1 MIKGISIH
9 VGSFR
14 RLVIIAALLALGS
27 PAVAQDPTIRAQ
39 IQTTGPSAIGSYQVG
54 CDGHRPSG
62 RPVVR
67 CVVRFDDPVQL
78 TEVRVAS
85 PGGQAWTTRLN
96 ALDARQDDSAF
107 LIAVDRSDTRRQRT
121 IQAIVRDLPGLVDS
135 FGPNHQIALGTFAN
149 QLDVTVPFTSDVA
162 QVRQALANVRADG
175 QITELYR
182 VLTEDVPRQ
191 FVSAGQKRKVLVLIS
206 DGIPEDTAFT
216 IDQAI
221 AALKAANIRVVAIG
235 YSENQASVVRLQTLR
250 RIASETRGYF
260 IQADVNSKALPQGQG
275 YNTILGRI
283 VSSYLIEADAPTQD
297 LPSSIEVVLR
307 NADNQS
313 TTFSATLAENVQAPP
328 PPPDTRTPPPPPLPP
343 PTVGVSQNP
352 FTDLGATAW
361 LIGGGILGFGFLLG
375 SLGLFL
381 ARREQARLEAEDAAV
396 RAAQLAQYQE
406 HQHSFEPASE
416 FAGGPPPSGN
426 TGPITPVDTVSPTG
440 PVDPFAPPTS
450 DLPLEPPSQFDAAAV
465 NPGARTVIPEH
476 ELSAPPPLAAPAY
489 GGTVLAEPIAYLE
502 FEGELGSVPM
512 RKKVVSIGRNTDNDI
527 VVPYDTVSREHAVIA
542 LNQDG
547 QYELT
552 NLRAEAK
559 TPNPILVNGQQ
570 RARAPLEDG
579 DAVQL
584 GTGDVRFVFRLAGF
598 HDSGR

>member
-9 VGSFR
+9 VGMPR
-14 RLVIIAALLALGS
+14 RLVMVAALLALAS
-27 PAVAQDPTIRAQ
+27 PALAQDPTIRAQ

-78 TEVRVAS
+78 AEVRVGP
-85 PGGQAWTTRLN
+85 PGGPAWTTRLN

-107 LIAVDRSDTRRQRT
+107 LIAIDRSDTRRQRT
-121 IQAIVRDLPGLVDS
+121 IQAIVRDLPGLIDS

-149 QLDVTVPFTSDVA
+149 QLDITVPFTSDVA
-162 QVRQALANVRADG
+162 QVRQALTNVRADG

-191 FVSAGQKRKVLVLIS
+191 FASAGQKRRVVVLIS

-221 AALKAANIRVVAIG
+221 AALKAANIRVVAVG
-235 YSENQASVVRLQTLR
+235 YSENQANIVRLQTLR

-260 IQADVNSKALPQGQG
+260 IQADVNNKTLPQGQG
-275 YNTILGRI
+275 YNTILGRV

-307 NADNQS
+307 NAENQS
-313 TTFSATLAENVQAPP
+313 TTFAATLAENVQAPP
-328 PPPDTRTPPPPPLPP
+328 PPPDTRTPPPPPP
-343 PTVGVSQNP
+343 PTAGVSENP
-352 FTDLGATAW
+352 FADFGASAW
-361 LIGGGILGFGFLLG
+361 LVGGGILGFGFLLG

-381 ARREQARLEAEDAAV
+381 ARREQARLEAEDAAA
-396 RAAQLAQYQE
+396 RAAQLAQFQAHE
-406 HQHSFEPASE
+406 QSFEPASE

-426 TGPITPVDTVSPTG
+426 TGPITPVDTVSTTG
-440 PVDPFAPPTS
+440 PVDPFVPPTS
-450 DLPLEPPSQFDAAAV
+450 DLPPEPPSRFDAAAV
-465 NPGARTVIPEH
+465 SPGARTVIPEH
-476 ELSAPPPLAAPAY
+476 ELSAPPSPPAPAY

-502 FEGELGSVPM
+502 FDGELGSVPM

-579 DAVQL
+579 DTVQL
-584 GTGDVRFVFRLAGF
+584 GTGDVRFVFRLASF

>member
-1 MIKGISIH
+1 MKNGISIR
-9 VGSFR
+9 VGLR
-14 RLVIIAALLALGS
+14 RCLIVGAALLALAP
-27 PAVAQDPTIRAQ
+27 PAWAQDPTIRAQ

-54 CDGHRPSG
+54 CDGSRPSG

-78 TEVRVAS
+78 AEVRIAS
-85 PGGQAWTTRLN
+85 GGQAWTTRLN
-96 ALDARQDDSAF
+96 ALDPRQDDSAF
-107 LIAVDRSDTRRQRT
+107 LIAIDRSDTRRART
-121 IQAIVRDLPGLVDS
+121 VQAIVRDLPGLVDS
-135 FGPNHQIALGTFAN
+135 FGPNHQVALGSFAN
-149 QLDVTVPFTSDVA
+149 QLDMAVQFTNDFA
-162 QVRQALANVRADG
+162 QVRQALANIRADG

-191 FVSAGQKRKVLVLIS
+191 FAVIGQKRKVVVLIS

-221 AALKAANIRVVAIG
+221 AALKSANIRVVAIG
-235 YSENQASVVRLQTLR
+235 YSENQANRVRLQTLR

-260 IQADVNSKALPQGQG
+260 IEADVNSKALPQGSG
-275 YNTILGRI
+275 YNTILSR
-283 VSSYLIEADAPTQD
+283 VVASYLIEADAPGQE
-297 LPSSIEVVLR
+297 LPPSIEVVLR
-307 NADNQS
+307 NSENQS
-313 TTFSATLAENVQAPP
+313 TTFAASLSENVQAPQ
-328 PPPDTRTPPPPPLPP
+328 PPPDTRAPPPPPPVTPP
-343 PTVGVSQNP
+343 SAPENP
-352 FTDLGATAW
+352 FADLGASAW
-361 LIGGGILGFGFLLG
+361 LLGGGILGFGFLIG

-381 ARREQARLEAEDAAV
+381 ARREQTRLEAEDAAA
-396 RAAQLAQYQE
+396 RAAQLAQYQSQE
-406 HQHSFEPASE
+406 PSFEPASE
-416 FAGGPPPSGN
+416 FAGGPPPSST

-440 PVDPFAPPTS
+440 PVDAVAPPTS
-450 DLPLEPPSQFDAAAV
+450 DLPPLEPPSKLDIADV

-476 ELSAPPPLAAPAY
+476 ELPDSPPPAPAY

-502 FEGELGSVPM
+502 FEGDLGSIPM

-579 DAVQL
+579 DTVQL
-584 GTGDVRFVFRLAGF
+584 GTGDVRFVFRLASF
-598 HDSGR
+598 HDSSR